1 MKVDVITLHN
11 VSNYGSCLQAYATQT
26 LFKQLG
32 CEVEII
38 DYYRKDILP
47 EAQIEHAFNGHALG
61 RFHYLWEKAPWLKE
75 LLSYPIGGMLEARRR
90 PFEEFRQQ
98 YLNLT
103 RPYTSA
109 DQLVDDPPS
118 ADIYCTGSD
127 QVWNSIWNQGFDD
140 AFYLGFAPEGKK
152 RIAFSASIGRDVLD
166 EWEIPLMKEAL
177 SKYQAISLREI
188 SGIKLLDDLGF
199 PEVRLVLDPTLMLTR
214 DNWLSLSTMPASIS
228 KPYLLV
234 YQLNDDSRFDEYVVS
249 MRRRYGLDVVKVSY
263 LTHDCKNYAKN
274 VVAPAVT
281 DFLGLLL
288 NASYVVTDSFHA
300 TAFSL
305 NCGMPFTSIAPARF
319 STRIKSVLELTEQ
332 QDRLLTDINDVEMF
346 ERPVDFRL
354 AQDKLQEMREK
365 SLTFLESAIAD

>member
-47 EAQIEHAFNGHALG
+47 EVQIEHAFNGHALG

-75 LLSYPIGGMLEARRR
+75 
-90 PFEEFRQQ
+90 
-98 YLNLT
+98 
-103 RPYTSA
+103 
-109 DQLVDDPPS
+109 LVDDPPS

-214 DNWLSLSTMPASIS
+214 DNWISLSTMPASIS